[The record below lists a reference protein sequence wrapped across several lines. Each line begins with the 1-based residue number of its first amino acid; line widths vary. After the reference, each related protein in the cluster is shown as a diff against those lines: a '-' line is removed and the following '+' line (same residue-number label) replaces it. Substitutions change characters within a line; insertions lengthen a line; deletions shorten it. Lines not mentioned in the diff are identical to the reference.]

1 MIIKN
6 KYTEDEC
13 YFTDIFSDHKWP
25 FNNNLT
31 TFLTVVSS
39 TALITLAAIQVTS
52 LCISFSDITT
62 NATLSS
68 IYNSPNQYITSD
80 YKDDL
85 SYIGFMFANGL
96 ILLIGILSIIP
107 VVKGVLLV
115 STYINSSTDQNEN
128 FKRELYSLF
137 KDYIY
142 RGTALNFEKTR
153 AYLDKVLSY
162 TTLSYLRVM
171 CRPYKFNF
179 IAMIIALANIIT
191 FTVVTDKI
199 DDKIL
204 KTLVTN
210 GILTQQTV
218 YDGLKHNLSKSEII
232 RSSLL
237 QINQNNDYHKSI
249 VYVPAQDKF
258 MTREDFFKSNN
269 KRIEDKKIEEQK
281 KIFKITVN
289 KEALKHE

>member
-13 YFTDIFSDHKWP
+13 YFTDVFDDHKWP
-25 FNNNLT
+25 FNNNLA
-31 TFLTVVSS
+31 TFFTVVSS
-39 TALITLAAIQVTS
+39 TVLITSVVVQVTS
-52 LCISFSDITT
+52 LVISFSDVTT

-68 IYNSPNQYITSD
+68 TYNSPNQYITSD

-85 SYIGFMFANGL
+85 GYIGFMIANKL

-107 VVKGVLLV
+107 VMKGVLLA
-115 STYINSSTDQNEN
+115 STYVNSSIDQSEN

-142 RGTALNFEKTR
+142 RGTTLNFEKTR
-153 AYLDKVLSY
+153 AYLDKVLTY

-171 CRPYKFNF
+171 ARPFKFNF
-179 IAMIIALANIIT
+179 ITALIAFVNIIS
-191 FTVVTDKI
+191 FTIVTDKV

-204 KTLVTN
+204 KAFVSN

-237 QINQNNDYHKSI
+237 QINQNNDYHKTI
-249 VYVPAQDKF
+249 VYVPTQDKF

-269 KRIEDKKIEEQK
+269 KRIEDRKIEEQK